1 MGSKEHKTTKL
12 IDMLLFYHWSETM
25 PEYWVI
31 LAEPKFQ
38 GNIGAVARTM
48 MNFGQKNLILVNPC
62 EIGDECYKRAKH
74 AKDVLENA
82 VIYSTFHE
90 AIEDLDY
97 IAGTSGY
104 STKTDKRHL
113 RKNLNPKD
121 FAAKML
127 DVSGKVGIVFGREN
141 YGLYNEELQK
151 CDTAVTIP
159 SSKEYQVLNLSHSAS
174 IILYELFLNRNKE
187 EPKREISG
195 FERDKM
201 MGHFTSLLDVID
213 YPVHKKKKT
222 AIMFQRILG
231 RAVVSKWEFHE
242 LMGVF
247 SRSLNTINKQN
258 EK

>member
-1 MGSKEHKTTKL
+1 
-12 IDMLLFYHWSETM
+12 M
-25 PEYWVI
+25 PEYRVI
-31 LAEPKFQ
+31 LAEPKFE
-38 GNIGAVARTM
+38 GNIGAIARAM
-48 MNFGQKNLILVNPC
+48 KNFGQVTLVLVNPC
-62 EIGDECYKRAKH
+62 EIGEECYKRAKH
-74 AKDVLENA
+74 ANDVLENA
-82 VIYSTFHE
+82 IIYSTFHE

-121 FAAKML
+121 FARKML
-127 DVSGKVGIVFGREN
+127 DVSGKVGIIFGREN
-141 YGLYNEELQK
+141 YGLYNKELEK
-151 CDTAVTIP
+151 CDMVITIP
-159 SSKEYQVLNLSHSAS
+159 SSNEYQVLNLSISAS
-174 IILYELFLNRNKE
+174 IILYELFLNKNKE
-187 EPKREISG
+187 NPKREISG

-201 MGHFTSLLDVID
+201 MGHFTNLLDVID
-213 YPVHKKKKT
+213 YPLHKKKKT

-247 SRSLNTINKQN
+247 SRSLNTINKQS